1 MVKAKESQKK
11 CPHCAES
18 IQVDAKKCRYCGE
31 WLSDKTSIKQ
41 IWLVRFV
48 ITSLIWSVVLF
59 AWFIYAYNTLDRSEA
74 AYQHTLNTGPVLSG
88 YSLPLL
94 AAVLALLMRKQVF
107 SRTRS
112 LKSILAKLIVV
123 LILIFGLWSQMT
135 YDPFPFNA
143 AIGQGYSRD
152 EKGIR
157 RSMERQDQ
165 LSLLRNE
172 AAAKEVYQDFL
183 SPKDRTVSESE
194 FIQGYLDFW
203 NGRYNNVVVH
213 GITVSGD
220 EGYIDRSV
228 AYCRDKECN
237 SVEKTIRSFRKV
249 EYDNGRWYYRVA
261 DVLCPRTLPY
271 EMSPEFS
278 RALSLIKQR
287 TLNPESEDEK
297 VITDGLKEVM
307 NCVKIAYVADE
318 KEMSGAEGVFRFI
331 PGQSPEEMT
340 IYVSPRYQ
348 SKDDIL
354 TAALLMHEL
363 THAYNYAVDLSL
375 GDRTGCF
382 EDEAYAF
389 TAQNSFIAS
398 LNPEER
404 QSLSAR
410 LSVGGSPEL
419 VGITQAY
426 IQIPKL
432 RGTDYLEKALNFV
445 KSNPGY
451 QKQCS
456 GR

>member
-1 MVKAKESQKK
+1 MDKAKTSVKK

-18 IQVDAKKCRYCGE
+18 IKADAKKCRYCGE
-31 WLSDKTSIKQ
+31 WLGDKTPTKEYVLARFVKTSIV
-41 IWLVRFV
+41 WMVALYVWFV
-48 ITSLIWSVVLF
+48 
-59 AWFIYAYNTLDRSEA
+59 YAYNSLDRSEA

-94 AAVLALLMRKQVF
+94 AVVLALLMRKQVF
-107 SRTRS
+107 SRKRT
-112 LKSILAKLIVV
+112 LGSIMAKAIVI
-123 LILIFGLWSQMT
+123 LILGFGLWNQLT
-135 YDPFPFNA
+135 YKPYPFTNV
-143 AIGQGYSRD
+143 GTGYSQD

-157 RSMERQDQ
+157 RTMERQDQ
-165 LSLLRNE
+165 LSLLKNE
-172 AAAKEVYQDFL
+172 AAAKEMYQDFL
-183 SPKDRTVSESE
+183 SPKDRTMSEEE

-203 NGRYNNVVVH
+203 NGRYTNVVIH
-213 GITVSGD
+213 GITVTGN
-220 EGYIDRSV
+220 EGYVDRSV
-228 AYCRDKECN
+228 AYCRDKDC
-237 SVEKTIRSFRKV
+237 SSIEKTTRSFRKV
-249 EYDNGRWYYRVA
+249 EYDNGHWYYRVA
-261 DVLCPRTLPY
+261 DVLCPRTSLY
-271 EMSPEFS
+271 EVSPEFS

-287 TLNPESEDEK
+287 TLNSETEDEK
-297 VITDGLKEVM
+297 IITDGLKEVM
-307 NCVKIAYVADE
+307 NCVSIAYVADE

-340 IYVSPRYQ
+340 IYVSRRYQ

-389 TAQNSFIAS
+389 TAQNAFIDS
-398 LNPEER
+398 LNKEEQ
-404 QSLSAR
+404 QSLVAR
-410 LSVGGSPEL
+410 LTIGGSPEL

-426 IQIPKL
+426 LQIP
-432 RGTDYLEKALNFV
+432 RMSGSDYLEKATNFV

-451 QKQCS
+451 QEQCS